1 MKKILNFI
9 VIFVLFTS
17 NIFAAD
23 EIDKG
28 KTLLKSL
35 SKKSLTK
42 KETISFLKEYA
53 IILEDERGDDE
64 VTYVFDDKNYS
75 RYKGI
80 EVISTDTWRFSKLGA
95 LRLFNKDIKM
105 SWKIKIT
112 DKENLIN
119 IKTKFDPVGKL
130 YEFDVMNK
138 KEFLD
143 QIEQAKQAEIQKKEA
158 IEKARIEKKKKQEQE
173 KLAAEQKLEEEKRK
187 LEEERLAVEQKLEEE
202 KRKLEEEK
210 LALQNEIEELKKK
223 KADEEKLALQKEIE
237 ELKQKKANEVK
248 VLQQSKKTPA
258 QIKKEERERKK
269 QEKLDAK
276 KKAKEEKEKLKQEK
290 LAAKKKAKEE
300 EEKLKQEKL
309 AAQQK
314 AKEEEERKRQEILA
328 EQEKLKQQKIEDEKE
343 KKRIAEEKKI
353 LNYPSLIELIPFEV
367 GAIEEKQLNDLKG
380 NKIRVKKITINTID
394 DSTYTSLGKVSIYY
408 MDGGAFKYLSLQ
420 CILNGDN
427 ATEYLQ
433 YSNGK
438 IKTVQIVGTVKMYRR
453 SFGMVLEPCEW
464 TTR

>member
-1 MKKILNFI
+1 MCGFLILKMKKLFNII
-9 VIFVLFTS
+9 IIFLLFTS
-17 NIFAAD
+17 SIFAAD
-23 EIDKG
+23 EIEKG

-42 KETISFLKEYA
+42 KETISFLNEYA
-53 IILEDERGDDE
+53 VIIEDERGDGE
-64 VTYVFDDKNYS
+64 VTYVFDDDKYS
-75 RYKGI
+75 RYKGTEI
-80 EVISTDTWRFSKLGA
+80 ISTDAWRFSNLGA

-105 SWKIKIT
+105 TWKIKIS

-130 YEFDVMNK
+130 YGFEVKTK

-143 QIEQAKQAEIQKKEA
+143 QIEQIKQAEIQKKEA
-158 IEKARIEKKKKQEQE
+158 IEKAKIEKQKKLEEEKIAEEQKRKEEERKLEQE
-173 KLAAEQKLEEEKRK
+173 RIAAEQKLEEEKRK
-187 LEEERLAVEQKLEEE
+187 LEEERLAAEQKLEEE

-210 LALQNEIEELKKK
+210 LALQKELEELKKK
-223 KADEEKLALQKEIE
+223 KAE
-237 ELKQKKANEVK
+237 
-248 VLQQSKKTPA
+248 KTPA
-258 QIKKEERERKK
+258 QIKKEEKER
-269 QEKLDAK
+269 
-276 KKAKEEKEKLKQEK
+276 LKQEK

-300 EEKLKQEKL
+300 KERLKQEKV
-309 AAQQK
+309 
-314 AKEEEERKRQEILA
+314 A
-328 EQEKLKQQKIEDEKE
+328 EQEKIKQQKIEDEKE

-453 SFGMVLEPCEW
+453 AFGMVLEPCEW

>member
-1 MKKILNFI
+1 MKKLFNII
-9 VIFVLFTS
+9 IIFLLFTS
-17 NIFAAD
+17 SIFAAD
-23 EIDKG
+23 EIEKG
-28 KTLLKSL
+28 KILLKSL

-42 KETISFLKEYA
+42 KETISFLNEYA
-53 IILEDERGDDE
+53 VIIEDERGDGE
-64 VTYVFDDKNYS
+64 VTYVFDDDKYS
-75 RYKGI
+75 RYKGTEI
-80 EVISTDTWRFSKLGA
+80 ISTDAWRFSNLGA

-105 SWKIKIT
+105 TWKIKIS

-130 YEFDVMNK
+130 YGFEVKTK

-143 QIEQAKQAEIQKKEA
+143 QIEQIKQAEIQKKEA
-158 IEKARIEKKKKQEQE
+158 IEKAKIEKQKKLEEEKIAEEQKRKEEERKLEQE
-173 KLAAEQKLEEEKRK
+173 RIAAEQKLEEEKRKLEEERQAAEQKLEEEKRK
-187 LEEERLAVEQKLEEE
+187 LEEERLAAEQKLEEE

-210 LALQNEIEELKKK
+210 LALQKELEELKKK
-223 KADEEKLALQKEIE
+223 KAE
-237 ELKQKKANEVK
+237 
-248 VLQQSKKTPA
+248 KTPA
-258 QIKKEERERKK
+258 QIKKEEKER
-269 QEKLDAK
+269 
-276 KKAKEEKEKLKQEK
+276 LKQEK

-300 EEKLKQEKL
+300 KERLKQEKL
-309 AAQQK
+309 A
-314 AKEEEERKRQEILA
+314 
-328 EQEKLKQQKIEDEKE
+328 EQEKIKQQKIEDEKE

-453 SFGMVLEPCEW
+453 AFGMVLEPCEW

>member
-9 VIFVLFTS
+9 IIFLLFTS

-23 EIDKG
+23 EIEKG

-53 IILEDERGDDE
+53 IILEDERSDGE
-64 VTYVFDDKNYS
+64 VTYVFDDENYI

-80 EVISTDTWRFSKLGA
+80 EVISTDAWRFSKLGA
-95 LRLFNKDIKM
+95 MRLFNKDIKLT
-105 SWKIKIT
+105 WKIKPKT
-112 DKENLIN
+112 KKTENLIN

-130 YEFDVMNK
+130 YKFTVMDK
-138 KEFLD
+138 KDFLD
-143 QIEQAKQAEIQKKEA
+143 QIEQIKLAEKQKKEA
-158 IEKARIEKKKKQEQE
+158 AKKAEIEKKKKQEE
-173 KLAAEQKLEEEKRK
+173 ERLAAEQKLEEEKRK

-202 KRKLEEEK
+202 KRILEEEK
-210 LALQNEIEELKKK
+210 LALQKELEELKMKK
-223 KADEEKLALQKEIE
+223 TEEEKERLKQEKLLAQQKAE
-237 ELKQKKANEVK
+237 EL
-248 VLQQSKKTPA
+248 QQIEKTPA
-258 QIKKEERERKK
+258 QIKKEERARK
-269 QEKLDAK
+269 
-276 KKAKEEKEKLKQEK
+276 KQEK

-300 EEKLKQEKL
+300 KERIKQEKL
-309 AAQQK
+309 AAKQK
-314 AKEEEERKRQEILA
+314 AKEEEERKKQEMLA
-328 EQEKLKQQKIEDEKE
+328 EEERLRKQKIEDEKE

-353 LNYPSLIELIPFEV
+353 LNYPSLIELIPYEV

-408 MDGGAFKYLSLQ
+408 MDKGAYKYLSVQ
-420 CILNGDN
+420 CILKGDN

-433 YSNGK
+433 YSKGK
-438 IKTVQIVGTVKMYRR
+438 IKTVQIVGTVTMYRR

-464 TTR
+464 ATR

>member
-1 MKKILNFI
+1 MCGFLILKMKKLFNII
-9 VIFVLFTS
+9 IIFLLFTS
-17 NIFAAD
+17 SIFAAD
-23 EIDKG
+23 EIEKG

-42 KETISFLKEYA
+42 KETISFLNEYA
-53 IILEDERGDDE
+53 VIIEDERGDGE
-64 VTYVFDDKNYS
+64 VTYVFDDDKYS
-75 RYKGI
+75 RYKGTEI
-80 EVISTDTWRFSKLGA
+80 ISTDAWRFSNLGA

-105 SWKIKIT
+105 TWKIKIS

-130 YEFDVMNK
+130 YGFEVKTK

-143 QIEQAKQAEIQKKEA
+143 QIEQIKQAEIQKKEA
-158 IEKARIEKKKKQEQE
+158 IEKAKIEKQKKLEEEKIAEEQKRKEEERKLEQE
-173 KLAAEQKLEEEKRK
+173 RIAAEQKLEEEKRK
-187 LEEERLAVEQKLEEE
+187 LEEERLAAEQKLEEE

-210 LALQNEIEELKKK
+210 LALQKELEELKKK
-223 KADEEKLALQKEIE
+223 KAE
-237 ELKQKKANEVK
+237 
-248 VLQQSKKTPA
+248 KTPA
-258 QIKKEERERKK
+258 QIKKEEKER
-269 QEKLDAK
+269 
-276 KKAKEEKEKLKQEK
+276 LKQEK

-300 EEKLKQEKL
+300 KERLKQEKL
-309 AAQQK
+309 A
-314 AKEEEERKRQEILA
+314 
-328 EQEKLKQQKIEDEKE
+328 EQEKIKQQKIEDEKE

-453 SFGMVLEPCEW
+453 AFGMVLEPCEW